1 MTVRLL
7 VVDDEPD
14 MEALCRQK
22 FRGPIRK
29 GELEISFV
37 SNGLEALAALERAPD
52 TDVVLTDLNM
62 PEMDGLGLL
71 ARIQDLELPLR
82 TVVVSA
88 YGDIQHIRQAMNRG
102 AFDFLTKPIEFGD
115 LDATVH
121 KAIQVVGQLKAG
133 LAAGR
138 QARELEEKNRFV
150 REVFGR
156 YVPDQVV
163 AQLLEAPD
171 GLRLGGQRREITT
184 MMVDVRGF
192 TALSERLEPEAVVD
206 LLNRFLGIAVACIHR
221 HGGTVNEILGDG
233 LLVFFGAPVELDDP
247 PSAAVAA
254 AIELQ
259 IAMDRFRQEAH
270 ADGASRMA
278 VGIGIHTAPAVVGNI
293 GSAQRAKYTAVG
305 SGVNLACRIES
316 YTLGGQI
323 LISDTTL
330 EKAGGA
336 VRARRWGE
344 IRAKGVSAPVV
355 VHDVLG
361 FDGDVP
367 LVMPS
372 RAADRACLPSDVRAS
387 VHLIDGKAVSER
399 AIEGQC
405 IRLSDRLAIVRAA
418 ERPPAGA
425 SVQLALTD
433 AAGARSAGQCH
444 GKVELSTVEGDDL
457 FVVHITYAD
466 PSFLDTIEAFL
477 AGVGEDVRARRST
490 TKGCED
496 RPWCRACGPGEER

>member
-22 FRGPIRK
+22 FRAPIRK
-29 GELEISFV
+29 GEIEISFV
-37 SNGLEALAALERAPD
+37 SNGLEALAALERQPE

-71 ARIQDLELPLR
+71 GRIQALGLPIR

-115 LDATVH
+115 LDATVQ
-121 KAIQVVGQLKAG
+121 KALQVVGELKAG
-133 LAAGR
+133 LDARRRAHEFEERNQFIR
-138 QARELEEKNRFV
+138 Q
-150 REVFGR
+150 VFGR

-163 AQLLEAPD
+163 ARLLEAPD
-171 GLRLGGQRREITT
+171 GLRLGGDRREITT

-192 TALSERLEPEAVVD
+192 SALSERLEPEAVVE
-206 LLNRFLGIAVACIHR
+206 LLNRFFAVAVECIHR

-233 LLVFFGAPVELDDP
+233 LLVFFGAPVEH
-247 PSAAVAA
+247 PSPAAAAVAA
-254 AIELQ
+254 AVELQ
-259 IAMDRFRQEAH
+259 RAMERFRREAPEEG
-270 ADGASRMA
+270 ADRMA
-278 VGIGIHTAPAVVGNI
+278 VGVGIHTAPAVVGNI
-293 GSAQRAKYTAVG
+293 GSEQRAKYTAVG

-316 YTLGGQI
+316 HTLGGQV
-323 LISDTTL
+323 LISEATL
-330 EKAGGA
+330 ERAGPQ

-344 IRAKGVSAPVV
+344 IRAKGFAGPVV
-355 VHDVLG
+355 VHDVVG
-361 FDGDVP
+361 IDGPTP
-367 LVMPS
+367 LRMPS

-387 VHLIDGKAVSER
+387 VFLIDGKAVSER

-405 IRLSDRLAIVRAA
+405 IRLSDRLAIVRAT
-418 ERPPAGA
+418 ERPPGA
-425 SVQLALTD
+425 TSVQLVLTD
-433 AAGARSAGQCH
+433 AAGRRSEGQCY
-444 GKVELSTVEGDDL
+444 GRVELDSVEGDDL
-457 FVVHITYAD
+457 FVIHLTYAD
-466 PSFLDTIEAFL
+466 PSFLETIEGFL
-477 AGVGEDVRARRST
+477 SGVGEEVRARRAS

-496 RPWCRACGPGEER
+496 RPWCNACGPEEEP